1 MSGGWKGKSVPR
13 ERPVLQA
20 RRSRRCPIS
29 SDEEEEKEEP
39 GRQPEKQVMDADV
52 CVVADG
58 GCDSPPAG
66 HG

>member
-1 MSGGWKGKSVPR
+1 M
-13 ERPVLQA
+13 LQA

>member
-1 MSGGWKGKSVPR
+1 M
-13 ERPVLQA
+13 LQA

-52 CVVADG
+52 CVVAGG
-58 GCDSPPAG
+58 GCDTPPAG